1 MNTMNGKEVY
11 STKEVAEITKRA
23 IVTVNKWIEQGKLN
37 ATKVH
42 KQNQSGP
49 DRWRVTKADLDKFL
63 ADRHIQESF
72 VQNEAGVK
80 TIPSTLIYRDKIR
93 AMIEDA
99 IRAEIQRAVKEAV
112 SSVMN
117 DIIAA

>member
-1 MNTMNGKEVY
+1 MNTMNGNKVY
-11 STKEVAEITKRA
+11 TSNEVAKITGRSDW
-23 IVTVNKWIEQGKLN
+23 TVRYWIKTGKLA
-37 ATKVH
+37 ATQTKGGSRTGLIWQI
-42 KQNQSGP
+42 K
-49 DRWRVTKADLDKFL
+49 KADLDKFL
-63 ADRHIQESF
+63 SDRHIQESF

>member
-1 MNTMNGKEVY
+1 MNNERYYNVFEIAQMVGRDPATVRTWIYQGYLKAEKVKGTSPTGY
-11 STKEVAEITKRA
+11 VWHVAK
-23 IVTVNKWIEQGKLN
+23 K
-37 ATKVH
+37 
-42 KQNQSGP
+42 
-49 DRWRVTKADLDKFL
+49 DLDKFL

-80 TIPSTLIYRDKIR
+80 TIPATLIYRDKIR

>member
-1 MNTMNGKEVY
+1 MNTMNGNKVY
-11 STKEVAEITKRA
+11 STKEIAEITKRA
-23 IVTVNKWIEQGKLN
+23 KVTVNRWIELGQLN

-42 KQNQSGP
+42 IQNQSGP
-49 DRWRVTKADLDKFL
+49 DQWRVSKADLDKFL
-63 ADRHIQESF
+63 SDRHIQESF

-80 TIPSTLIYRDKIR
+80 TIPATLIYRDKIR

-112 SSVMN
+112 GSVMN

>member
-1 MNTMNGKEVY
+1 MNTKLYTV
-11 STKEVAEITKRA
+11 KDVAIMTKRSERS
-23 IVTVNKWIEQGKLN
+23 VKYWIKKGYL
-37 ATKVH
+37 TGVKVAGIGRGG
-42 KQNQSGP
+42 Q
-49 DRWRVTKADLDKFL
+49 WRFTEGDIKKFL
-63 ADRHIQESF
+63 TDRHVQESF
-72 VQNEAGVK
+72 VQNHAGVK
-80 TIPSTLIYRDKIR
+80 TIPETLIYRDKIR